1 MSDFQS
7 IFFCHCI
14 NCFKC
19 GFTENKPANSG
30 YCKWSNNPKCKN
42 HVFCSCIRT
51 CNCQQWE
58 HNGTDSKNNQIWI
71 SILTIHV
78 KKYIAKS
85 YYIQYTYKKG
95 RTCCHLRPVWYCI
108 YIICINQHINSNSNH
123 YYAECNIQDYFLRMN
138 SF

>member
-19 GFTENKPANSG
+19 SFTENKPANGG
-30 YCKWSNNPKCKN
+30 YCKWSNNPKCK
-42 HVFCSCIRT
+42 
-51 CNCQQWE
+51 
-58 HNGTDSKNNQIWI
+58 NGTDSKNNQIWI

-123 YYAECNIQDYFLRMN
+123 YCAECNIQDYFLRMN